1 MYVLFSLSSF
11 YSLHYN
17 STIDSTKDSPEQQAI
32 PSPETL
38 QQQQQQQLLVGD
50 QPAAAMHASLLESLA
65 AAVADQ
71 KHFQLL
77 DLAAVAAAAAAT
89 ASASA
94 QNPNGAP

>member
-1 MYVLFSLSSF
+1 MYILFS
-11 YSLHYN
+11 SLPCVLHP
-17 STIDSTKDSPEQQAI
+17 STTLYQIDSPEQTQR
-32 PSPETL
+32 PSLSPET
-38 QQQQQQQLLVGD
+38 QEQQQQLLLGD
-50 QPAAAMHASLLESLA
+50 QPSAAVHASLLESLA

-94 QNPNGAP
+94 QNPNAAP